1 MAGFHS
7 LCCAV
12 RVYSVATVR
21 TCSSTVFLFTEI
33 EYVSYKSVL
42 DDAKRR
48 QPLVKVKNEDL
59 FTFCAPRVDNM
70 QFMTH
75 TVCDVVSEYFTG
87 YQTSQRKCL
96 ECETSVKYVI
106 RFVRCGSRCFRVY
119 AMNYTM
125 LAELSIERS
134 ATSVCTCTHSVTRTL
149 YAYVY
154 TVQDTRNIL
163 STFKRHWFSA

>member
-1 MAGFHS
+1 MSKKFIVRILRRHS
-7 LCCAV
+7 FVMYLHVVLNNEWQAFTVFAV
-12 RVYSVATVR
+12 SPVCVYRVATVR

-42 DDAKRR
+42 DDANRR

-59 FTFCAPRVDNM
+59 LTFCAPRVDNM

-119 AMNYTM
+119 VVNYTM
-125 LAELSIERS
+125 LAELSI
-134 ATSVCTCTHSVTRTL
+134 V
-149 YAYVY
+149 
-154 TVQDTRNIL
+154 
-163 STFKRHWFSA
+163 